1 MILKCF
7 LILVIIIVLLV
18 VPVLIY
24 FSCFNKT
31 ETLENSETLN
41 ELTIYF
47 PYYNKPEY
55 LQKQLKN
62 YSEMS
67 SEIREKIT
75 ILIVDDGSME
85 SPAIDVIENFKDK
98 LNIILYRINI
108 DIPWNMSEAN
118 NLAFSK
124 IQTDYV
130 FRTDIDIMF
139 LED

>member
-75 ILIVDDGSME
+75 I
-85 SPAIDVIENFKDK
+85 
-98 LNIILYRINI
+98 
-108 DIPWNMSEAN
+108 DIYLSVE
-118 NLAFSK
+118 K
-124 IQTDYV
+124 
-130 FRTDIDIMF
+130 
-139 LED
+139 